1 MELDNLMTCDM
12 VISCSVNII
21 VPDKLALEKPYD
33 QDQQCFLHHDCKQML
48 ITRVIFLTN
57 CATLVA

>member
-1 MELDNLMTCDM
+1 MLNM

-48 ITRVIFLTN
+48 ITRVIFFTN
-57 CATLVA
+57 CAMLVA